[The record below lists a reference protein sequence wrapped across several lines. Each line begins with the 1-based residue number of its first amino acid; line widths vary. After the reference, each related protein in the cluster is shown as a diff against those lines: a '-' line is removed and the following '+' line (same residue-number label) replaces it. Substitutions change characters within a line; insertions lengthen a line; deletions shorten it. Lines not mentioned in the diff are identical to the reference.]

1 RIESSRSRG
10 RDSQTV
16 GGTGVLRIENIIH
29 RDVLR
34 EGIHR
39 PTLLVRDVGGNPQT
53 DVADLESRLH
63 PAEGELIRPLVA
75 GNPRA
80 DNLYGQPILRV
91 RTHFAIP
98 EGPALR
104 KFAVGDIRWAE
115 NDLAARVWD
124 AGQEISLAGCI
135 EFVPLKLSL
144 MTVAGHHHQVYI
156 VAIQF
161 LAQIGLHPGNNAG
174 VIPEL
179 DLEGHVA
186 LRKSA
191 VEMQGTLHI
200 PEVTAL

>member
-1 RIESSRSRG
+1 
-10 RDSQTV
+10 
-16 GGTGVLRIENIIH
+16 
-29 RDVLR
+29 
-34 EGIHR
+34 
-39 PTLLVRDVGGNPQT
+39 
-53 DVADLESRLH
+53 
-63 PAEGELIRPLVA
+63 
-75 GNPRA
+75 
-80 DNLYGQPILRV
+80 

-135 EFVPLKLSL
+135 EFVSWKLSL
-144 MTVAGHHHQVYI
+144 MTVTGHHHQVYI
-156 VAIQF
+156 VAIQL
-161 LAQIGLHPGNNAG
+161 LAQIRLHSGDNTG

-179 DLEGHVA
+179 DLEGHIA

-200 PEVTAL
+200 AEVTALQREQVVVRVGGKDQAALLAIHRKEKSVRRGLGAGKRIGYRRR